1 MLALSAS
8 FRARNLDRLSYR
20 GVLGALATG
29 VCLPSEPHQSLG
41 GFAFACASNVVI
53 VLAWRTSLNP
63 GRITWYVR
71 PRSPLGETPSSDV
84 GVPGESR

>member
-29 VCLPSEPHQSLG
+29 VSLPSEPHQTLG
-41 GFAFACASNVVI
+41 GFAFTGASNVVV
-53 VLAWRTSLNP
+53 VLARRPSLNP
-63 GRITWYVR
+63 GRMTWYAR
-71 PRSPLGETPSSDV
+71 PRSP
-84 GVPGESR
+84 